1 MHASISRQL
10 FNGALRSEDAW
21 RRKAAQLYQA
31 AMLILEDASEAHSAL
46 DRRLFQGGS
55 RSLTKQDSYE
65 LQRFNLHEVGF
76 YLIGMT
82 FENLFKG
89 LWIMQNPGDAALVE
103 SVRSRFPGF
112 SNHMLKEFARKTHF
126 TISIE
131 EETIL
136 DALTEHI
143 LWVGRYPV
151 PLTRDKYHHTLSS
164 GHPSYRISSAKSVFS
179 MELPLPAKV
188 SALLDRLVGAYE
200 NLERQTEVDRA

>member
-1 MHASISRQL
+1 ML
-10 FNGALRSEDAW
+10 LLDN
-21 RRKAAQLYQA
+21 AA
-31 AMLILEDASEAHSAL
+31 EAHNSL
-46 DRRLFQGGS
+46 RKGLFQGAS
-55 RSLTKQDSYE
+55 RNATEHECLE

-89 LWIMQNPGDAALVE
+89 LWMMQNPGDAALVE
-103 SVRSRFPGF
+103 SVRSKFPGF

-131 EETIL
+131 EEKIW

-151 PLTRDKYHHTLSS
+151 PLTRNKYHLSLS
-164 GHPSYRISSAKSVFS
+164 TGHPSYRISSAKSVFS

-188 SALLDRLVGAYE
+188 SALLDRLVEAYE
-200 NLERQTEVDRA
+200 S